1 MINTDDMV
9 WLSSILTNEQLNIRR
24 ARQYHKMLSIRR
36 ATIVNG
42 QITDKKDHPESAEIQ
57 QVSILLENEREKLG
71 MRSISRFTTILV
83 EDAIMTN
90 DPLLWKTIS
99 DDIETKDFDISAVHS
114 LFSQNVMLASMWVT
128 CMSTVKSREHIL
140 DMLVFFYEISKS
152 IPAEVKEAI
161 SASITCQWKSF
172 VNCLITV
179 VSSASSRV
187 KDAYFSEIAKFVDS
201 VAIGSES
208 IALMMHEIVKMR
220 KFELLSVFW
229 LTDFKTCVN
238 TALFEVLLKTSSPK
252 HTTVLA
258 VAKAVVDNPD
268 FLDSHGENIEK
279 MILETIRVIMRS
291 GYGDRRVLNAVGYLA
306 SKVFDEN
313 PLAKNMATLL
323 CWSANA

>member
-1 MINTDDMV
+1 MH
-9 WLSSILTNEQLNIRR
+9 
-24 ARQYHKMLSIRR
+24 AIRR

-42 QITDKKDHPESAEIQ
+42 QIVDKKAHPGSTEVHQI
-57 QVSILLENEREKLG
+57 SILLENERDRLG
-71 MRSISRFTTILV
+71 MKSISRFTTILI
-83 EDAIMTN
+83 EESIMTN
-90 DPLLWKTIS
+90 DPILWKTII

-114 LFSQNVMLASMWVT
+114 LFSQNIMLASLWVT
-128 CMSTVKSREHIL
+128 CMSTGKSREHVL
-140 DMLVFFYEISKS
+140 DMLVFFYEISKN

-187 KDAYFSEIAKFVDS
+187 KDVYFSEIAKFVDS

-208 IALMMHEIVKMR
+208 IALMMNEVLKMR
-220 KFELLSVFW
+220 KFELISVFW
-229 LTDFKTCVN
+229 LTDFKTCVDGS
-238 TALFEVLLKTSSPK
+238 LFELLLKTSSPK

-268 FLDSHGENIEK
+268 FIDSHGSDIEK
-279 MILETIRVIMRS
+279 MILETMRVIMRS

-306 SKVFDEN
+306 GKVFDDN
-313 PLAKNMATLL
+313 PNVKNMAQLL
-323 CWSANA
+323 CWSSSS

>member
-1 MINTDDMV
+1 M
-9 WLSSILTNEQLNIRR
+9 
-24 ARQYHKMLSIRR
+24 
-36 ATIVNG
+36 NG

-83 EDAIMTN
+83 EEAIMTN

-114 LFSQNVMLASMWVT
+114 LFSQNIMLASLWVT
-128 CMSTVKSREHIL
+128 CMSTSKSKEHVL
-140 DMLVFFYEISKS
+140 DMLVFFYEISKN
-152 IPAEVKEAI
+152 IPTEVKEAI
-161 SASITCQWKSF
+161 SASITCQWKTF

-187 KDAYFSEIAKFVDS
+187 KDVYFSEIAKFVDS
-201 VAIGSES
+201 AAIGSES
-208 IALMMHEIVKMR
+208 IALMMNEVIKMR
-220 KFELLSVFW
+220 KFELLAVFW
-229 LTDFKTCVN
+229 LTDFKTCVD
-238 TALFEVLLKTSSPK
+238 TTLFEVLLKTSSPK
-252 HTTVLA
+252 HTSVLA

-279 MILETIRVIMRS
+279 MVLETIRVIMRS
-291 GYGDRRVLNAVGYLA
+291 GYGDRRVLNAIGYLA

-323 CWSANA
+323 CWSTNA

>member
-1 MINTDDMV
+1 MH
-9 WLSSILTNEQLNIRR
+9 
-24 ARQYHKMLSIRR
+24 AIRR

-42 QITDKKDHPESAEIQ
+42 QIVDKKDHPGTVEIH
-57 QVSILLENEREKLG
+57 QVSILLENERERLG
-71 MRSISRFTTILV
+71 MKTISRFTTILV
-83 EDAIMTN
+83 EEAIMTN
-90 DPLLWKTIS
+90 DPILWKTIS

-114 LFSQNVMLASMWVT
+114 LFSQNIMLASLWVT
-128 CMSTVKSREHIL
+128 CMSTSKSKEHVL
-140 DMLVFFYEISKS
+140 DMLVFFYEISKN
-152 IPAEVKEAI
+152 IPTEVKEAI

-187 KDAYFSEIAKFVDS
+187 KDVYFSEIAKFVDS

-208 IALMMHEIVKMR
+208 IALMMNEVLKMR
-220 KFELLSVFW
+220 KFELISVFW
-229 LTDFKTCVN
+229 LTDFKTCVD

-268 FLDSHGENIEK
+268 FIDTHGGDIEK
-279 MILETIRVIMRS
+279 MILETMRVIMRS

-306 SKVFDEN
+306 GKVFDDN
-313 PLAKNMATLL
+313 PTARGMATLL
-323 CWSANA
+323 CWSTNA